1 MNEYN
6 EKKVQE
12 RMTLS
17 HSYGF
22 FENGLYRN
30 HRLQEAVISI
40 MKNIPVKELEN
51 FENFLDLGCGQGQWM
66 NFLNV
71 FLFGRPV
78 AYGIDLSQHQIN
90 ALKVKFPTYYVECSN
105 MTNLSY
111 ENNKFNL
118 ITAFTSLMFLK
129 EEEELEKV
137 FFESNRTLKS
147 GGYFLIEDVY
157 KEKGH
162 FYENQLIDTGIAGYN
177 MSELDKYAIK
187 YGFERVAFKPVFKRL
202 LWSKKSRLNT
212 VNLPSYMGYTLT
224 YLSEL
229 FIPGVMNNFI
239 LLYKKVK

>member
-1 MNEYN
+1 MNEYS

-17 HSYGF
+17 HSYSF

-40 MKNIPVKELEN
+40 MKNIPIKELEN

-71 FLFGRPV
+71 FLFGRPI
-78 AYGIDLSQHQIN
+78 AYGIDLSQYQIN
-90 ALKVKFPTYYVECSN
+90 TLKVKFPTYHVECSN
-105 MTNLSY
+105 MINLSY

-129 EEEELEKV
+129 KEAELEKV
-137 FFESNRTLKS
+137 FMESGRVLKD
-147 GGYFLIEDVY
+147 GGYFLIEDIY
-157 KEKGH
+157 AKRGH
-162 FYENQLIDTGIAGYN
+162 FYENKLTNRNIAGYN
-177 MSELDKYAIK
+177 INELDKYAIEC
-187 YGFERVAFKPVFKRL
+187 GFERIALQPVFKRL
-202 LWSKKSRLNT
+202 LWSKRSILNT
-212 VNLPSYMGYTLT
+212 ANLPSFIGYTLT

-229 FIPGVMNNFI
+229 FLPGEMNNFVI
-239 LLYKKVK
+239 LYKKVN